1 MFKKVVLLVFLVA
14 IGGYLIIGQ
23 NGNSQPGKE
32 AGSPLSDKVIDFTLK
47 DIHGKEVKLQD
58 YRGKIVLLNIW
69 ATWCGPCRYE
79 IPDLIRVRNK
89 YKDKGFEIIGIVVSS
104 PEKNVI
110 KMVNDF
116 GIEYPVVWGTREA
129 LAQFGTISAIPRT
142 FLLNE
147 KGQIVED
154 ILGSRDFE
162 FFDQL
167 IRRYIAD

>member
-1 MFKKVVLLVFLVA
+1 MYKKLVILIVLIA

-23 NGNSQPGKE
+23 NGNSQPGNADGK
-32 AGSPLSDKVIDFTLK
+32 PLSDKVIDFTLK
-47 DIHGKEVKLQD
+47 DIHGNLVQLKD

-79 IPDLIRVRNK
+79 IPDLIKVRNK

-104 PEKNVI
+104 PEKNVK
-110 KMVNDF
+110 KMVADF
-116 GIEYPVVWGTREA
+116 GIEYPIVWGTREA

-147 KGQIVED
+147 EGKIVED

-162 FFDQL
+162 FFDEM
-167 IRRYIAD
+167 IGRYIKD